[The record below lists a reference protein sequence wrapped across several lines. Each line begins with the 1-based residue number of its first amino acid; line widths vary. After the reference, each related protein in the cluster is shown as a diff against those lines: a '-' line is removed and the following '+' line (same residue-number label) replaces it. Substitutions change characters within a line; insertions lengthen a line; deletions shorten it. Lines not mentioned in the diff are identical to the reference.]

1 MDKSADR
8 LIITVEG
15 KLVHGRAKMGY
26 PSIQLSDEF
35 LGEMDYICTN
45 LTMALDNY
53 SNFNINSIMFEEEYL
68 SQIDNF
74 NDVEESETFYSIDD
88 EENDVDKEIGKVSQR

>member
-1 MDKSADR
+1 
-8 LIITVEG
+8 
-15 KLVHGRAKMGY
+15 
-26 PSIQLSDEF
+26 
-35 LGEMDYICTN
+35 
-45 LTMALDNY
+45 MALDNY

-88 EENDVDKEIGKVSQR
+88 EENDVDKERGKANQKLVSI

>member
-1 MDKSADR
+1 
-8 LIITVEG
+8 
-15 KLVHGRAKMGY
+15 
-26 PSIQLSDEF
+26 
-35 LGEMDYICTN
+35 MDYICTN

-88 EENDVDKEIGKVSQR
+88 EENYVDKERGKANQKLVSI